1 MNPSSKIYAPNV
13 YLFAFHLCNALE
25 SESNSPVEFT
35 SLWQKCDEILQS
47 KLAVSDKFNDS
58 YLHKKDEPIGWRVNL
73 IDKAKVNNRKSLPF
87 AKEISVE
94 NESIPVRG
102 FAEPLRIDDSYALGL
117 QIRIPEKVN
126 EVKTPAVDASIL
138 QEFNPDNCLLPDF
151 VQSYF
156 GQTLLVTAWL
166 SDEKQQVTWEDSQ
179 FLKNLGKECLEKL
192 ISGDNLPD
200 LCGQGELFGSPILEY
215 GNINQLDGDCHV
227 IIWFFNSPTTDDIW
241 DDTRYSDFMDLFLY
255 RNKILRAYRDS
266 RKLYAL
272 IREEYRQIEQDI
284 DTIFNYLQRDKAEKR
299 QSKGAG
305 LKQDELEYLET
316 QMIELP
322 PRAVKYARL
331 LIDLQFRE
339 NTIAIN
345 AQNYQ
350 NKLNQIS
357 LDITASKKYNDR
369 DADLS
374 FLSTFSTQNC
384 PQFQRQIQAD
394 LGYFKHGSGLLDKA
408 MEAIRG
414 VVAIIETLR

>member
-126 EVKTPAVDASIL
+126 SVKTPAVDASIL
-138 QEFNPDNCLLPDF
+138 QQFNPDNCLLPDF
-151 VQSYF
+151 LQSYF
-156 GQTLLVTAWL
+156 GQTLLITAWL
-166 SDEKQQVTWEDSQ
+166 SVEQNQAAREDSQ
-179 FLKNLGKECLEKL
+179 FLKNLGKQCLEKL

-200 LCGQGELFGSPILEY
+200 FCRQGELFGSPILEY
-215 GNINQLDGDCHV
+215 ENLSQPDSYCHM
-227 IIWFFNSPTTDDIW
+227 IIWFFNSATTDDIW
-241 DDTRYSDFMDLFLY
+241 DETRYSDFMDLFLY

-266 RKLYAL
+266 RKLYAV
-272 IREEYRQIEQDI
+272 IREEYKQIEQDI
-284 DTIFNYLQRDKAEKR
+284 DTIFKYLQRDKAEKR